1 MCYQVKKPPNI
12 CNYTYLVEKNHLH
25 IFWIIFSAIKV
36 CSFISPHFLFLFLLF
51 KHVKGSVF
59 SIPRRNVW
67 QDESWRIWTLKSRFF
82 WFRDAP
88 WASCIPSLPPYCKIL
103 EWLIDISKCTPQLPP
118 ADLLL
123 TLCPIIA
130 PYHIPTCPVAKV
142 IAQGITLAQNHQ
154 VPNTYWIH
162 PSLSLYLHNHLHL
175 SPKLTRQ
182 PLSLSFVPRLPPLQ
196 LILKHQPD
204 YAIPLRKSFNSF
216 LLFLRIKTTCKIT
229 QHVMS
234 VAFQASISQFIL
246 HFFPKRMQSL
256 TKNWHI
262 LPGITICLCW
272 IPVHFSNGLF
282 WCVLVTR
289 VSAS

>member
-1 MCYQVKKPPNI
+1 M
-12 CNYTYLVEKNHLH
+12 
-25 IFWIIFSAIKV
+25 
-36 CSFISPHFLFLFLLF
+36 
-51 KHVKGSVF
+51 F

-182 PLSLSFVPRLPPLQ
+182 PLSLSFAPRLPPLQ

-204 YAIPLRKSFNSF
+204 YAIPLHKSFNSF
-216 LLFLRIKTTCKIT
+216 LF
-229 QHVMS
+229 
-234 VAFQASISQFIL
+234 ISQDKNNL
-246 HFFPKRMQSL
+246 QNHSTHYVCCLSSL
-256 TKNWHI
+256 NLTVHI
-262 LPGITICLCW
+262 ALLSKTHAISHQELTHLAWNYYLP
-272 IPVHFSNGLF
+272 
-282 WCVLVTR
+282 VLD
-289 VSAS
+289 SCPFL

>member
-1 MCYQVKKPPNI
+1 MYYQVKKPPNI
-12 CNYTYLVEKNHLH
+12 CNYTYFVEKNHLH

-67 QDESWRIWTLKSRFF
+67 QDESWRIWTLKSRLF

-130 PYHIPTCPVAKV
+130 PYNIPTCPVAKV

-175 SPKLTRQ
+175 SLKLTRQ
-182 PLSLSFVPRLPPLQ
+182 PLSLSFPPG
-196 LILKHQPD
+196 
-204 YAIPLRKSFNSF
+204 F
-216 LLFLRIKTTCKIT
+216 LLF
-229 QHVMS
+229 
-234 VAFQASISQFIL
+234 
-246 HFFPKRMQSL
+246 
-256 TKNWHI
+256 N
-262 LPGITICLCW
+262 
-272 IPVHFSNGLF
+272 LF
-282 WCVLVTR
+282 WSTNQTMPFLYISPLTHSSYFSV
-289 VSAS
+289 